1 MAYDPSKPANGAP
14 ILSAEL
20 REQFAGLKQLID
32 DLQSE
37 LSQRPTSYEV
47 HQMILA
53 QSAGALTHVEPLN
66 QNVGDPPTQ
75 AEVQTVSSQLDA
87 LITELRR

>member
-1 MAYDPSKPANGAP
+1 MAYDANKPANGAP

-32 DLQSE
+32 DLQAQLAE
-37 LSQRPTSYEV
+37 RPTATEV
-47 HQMILA
+47 QQMILE
-53 QSAGALTHVEPLN
+53 QSSGAVTHVEPMGLAVSN
-66 QNVGDPPTQ
+66 PPTQ
-75 AEVQTVSSQLDA
+75 AEVETISSTVDA